1 MRKFLKFAFVA
12 ACTAIFLIGVVTFFA
27 FGRGEMS
34 KDCYIQQ
41 VSTVDAGVAATTD
54 ITSDEVDM
62 QGCEGVIFVIPFG
75 TITGSAVTSIY
86 AQQDTVTGMGTAA
99 DLEGTSQTVADTD
112 DNTTFYIDIVKPR
125 ERFVHVIVDRGT
137 QNAVVGSI
145 TAIKYG
151 VRKVPVTQPTGTSGE
166 THVSPAEGT
175 K

>member
-1 MRKFLKFAFVA
+1 MKKLFKFACVA
-12 ACTAIFLIGVVTFFA
+12 ACLLALFAIPLFA
-27 FGRGEMS
+27 LGKGEMS
-34 KDCYIQQ
+34 KDCYVQQ
-41 VSTVDAGVAATTD
+41 VSTVDAGVAAQTD
-54 ITSDEVDM
+54 ITSSEVDT